1 MPYRLQKVNKKYYV
15 INSKSGE
22 KYSKSPLSYE
32 KARAQLRA
40 LYANEGGGLFQ
51 LHQLDTDGAGFF
63 DSLKSV
69 ASNAYG
75 RVKGF
80 ITGVRNDFQPK
91 VRKLLNDIKDIP
103 VVDMVVIREPI
114 KKAID
119 ILANVVSNGE
129 INKYKKQYNID
140 DMFHLYAIA
149 TLKDGSLIRFE
160 KNAEIDIER
169 VKALPK
175 LNSNFMYKCSIPS
188 GDASL
193 TNMLI
198 KDRSVLGY
206 EAFFTYSGLKYNCQ
220 HFIYN
225 LLLNNG
231 YASINNGMKEFIVQD
246 LTDLANKTSSTS
258 QRIMNG
264 ITTLG
269 KRFQILTGGAGF
281 FRNIGNAVGAYN
293 TDTMNIRNKYN
304 ALKSDLA
311 IATGSWAGNAK
322 RPVVNEPSG
331 GGLLGVGGAGQRRLK
346 GGAFV
351 FHPTQR
357 PPVNQYFLKQQLI
370 KKG

>member
-40 LYANEGGGLFQ
+40 LYANEGGGL

-175 LNSNFMYKCSIPS
+175 LNSNFMYKCSVPS

-198 KDRSVLGY
+198 KDRSVLGD

-264 ITTLG
+264 ITTLA
-269 KRFQILTGGAGF
+269 KRFQILGQGAGF
-281 FRNIGNAVGAYN
+281 FRNIGNAVQTYN

-311 IATGSWAGNAK
+311 IADGSWA
-322 RPVVNEPSG
+322 G
-331 GGLLGVGGAGQRRLK
+331 GGLLGVGGAGQRHIM

-370 KKG
+370 KKS

>member
-40 LYANEGGGLFQ
+40 LYANEGGGL

-103 VVDMVVIREPI
+103 VVEMVVIREPI

-198 KDRSVLGY
+198 KDRSVLGD

-264 ITTLG
+264 ITTLA
-269 KRFQILTGGAGF
+269 KRFQILGQGAGF
-281 FRNIGNAVGAYN
+281 FNNISKAVQTFNSDSIKARNTVNG
-293 TDTMNIRNKYN
+293 
-304 ALKSDLA
+304 LKTNLA
-311 IATGSWAGNAK
+311 IASGSWAGNGK
-322 RPVVNEPSG
+322 RPVLNEPSG
-331 GGLLGVGGAGQRRLK
+331 GGLLGVGGG
-346 GGAFV
+346 FV

-370 KKG
+370 KKS